1 MKSTVLPTFLP
12 PKSFLAA
19 IVALPILAGCS
30 TDPVGVVPG
39 DFFGGEGVLLTIRDS
54 GADLEWDCAAGR
66 IEEAFETADDGSF
79 DLEGTHTPGVGGPIR
94 EDDPPDSEAARYKG
108 RLSGSR
114 MTLTVELP
122 ESGVTLGPHELR
134 FREEALLRRCL

>member
-1 MKSTVLPTFLP
+1 MKSTVLPKFLL
-12 PKSFLAA
+12 PKSLLAT
-19 IVALPILAGCS
+19 IVALQILAGCS
-30 TDPVGVVPG
+30 NDPVGVVPG
-39 DFFGGEGVLLTIRDS
+39 DFFGGEGVLLNIRDF

-66 IEEAFETADDGSF
+66 IKEAFETAGDGSF
-79 DLEGTHTPGVGGPIR
+79 DLEGTHTSGVGGPIR
-94 EDDPPDSEAARYKG
+94 EDDPPRAEAARYTG

-134 FREEALLRRCL
+134 YREEAVLRRCL